1 MNSYSKI
8 DSLPVL
14 LRNPKIL
21 LIGGGKVA
29 LQKAK
34 VLKENEIDFHIVTLE
49 ICDELKSLEPVYTIK
64 YFSPADSDE
73 FNIIIDATGNKD
85 VNQLLLNLKEKRFF
99 LLNTVD
105 VPEQCDFY
113 FSSLIRYKNLKVAVS
128 SDGASP
134 TLTQVVRNRIKDF
147 LPRQLSELAL
157 QKVEERKIGL
167 INPEQ
172 TRGETTK
179 LFGKV
184 FLVGCGTGDPDLL
197 TIKALKTIQ
206 SVDVVLYDNLITE
219 EILLLVPERTE
230 KIFVGKSK
238 GNHSS
243 SQKEINRLLLDYARL
258 GYLVARLKNG
268 DPFIFGRGAEE
279 VEFLLDNNINV
290 EVVAGISSSLAA
302 PLSAGIPPTARG
314 YSSGVS
320 IVTAHLDGCLFND
333 KWIDFLKIENH
344 TTIVLMGLTQ
354 TELILKHAIEKG
366 IGKDFPF
373 AIISNATRK
382 NQKVVVS
389 TLENLVE
396 LSKQVER
403 PSVIVFGEVVKYA
416 GKFSSLITYLQEEK
430 INYPT

>member
-1 MNSYSKI
+1 MNSYNKI
-8 DSLPVL
+8 NSLPVL

-34 VLKENEIDFHIVTLE
+34 VLKENEISFHIVTTE
-49 ICDELKSLEPVYTIK
+49 ICEELKSLKTSYTIK
-64 YFSPADSDE
+64 DFSRTDADN
-73 FNIIIDATGNKD
+73 FNIIIDATGNQD
-85 VNQLLLNLKEKRFF
+85 VNGQLLQLKQKKYF

-113 FSSLIRYKNLKVAVS
+113 FSSLLQYNNLKIAVS

-134 TLTQVVRNRIKDF
+134 TLTQVVRDRIKDF
-147 LPRQLSELAL
+147 LPHQLSDLAGR
-157 QKVEERKIGL
+157 KVEERKIGL

-172 TRGETTK
+172 TRDEATK

-184 FLVGCGTGDPDLL
+184 FLVGCGTGDPELL
-197 TIKALKTIQ
+197 TIKAFKIIC

-219 EILLLVPERTE
+219 EILSLVPEKTQ

-243 SQKEINRLLLDYARL
+243 SQKEINHMLLDYARL
-258 GYLVARLKNG
+258 GYRVARLKNG

-279 VEFLLDNNINV
+279 VEFLLNNNVNV

-302 PLSAGIPPTARG
+302 PLSAGIPPTSRG

-320 IVTAHLDGCLFND
+320 IVTAHLDGCVFNY
-333 KWIDFLKIENH
+333 KWIEFLKVE
-344 TTIVLMGLTQ
+344 TTQQL
-354 TELILKHAIEKG
+354 
-366 IGKDFPF
+366 
-373 AIISNATRK
+373 
-382 NQKVVVS
+382 
-389 TLENLVE
+389 
-396 LSKQVER
+396 
-403 PSVIVFGEVVKYA
+403 Y
-416 GKFSSLITYLQEEK
+416 
-430 INYPT
+430 